1 MTGRLYE
8 KYGKYQA
15 ALYYKDKNQKEK
27 RLWRSTGYEVKGN
40 KRKAEAKL
48 AELIEQYKFLEYNE
62 SETTADDGDGRI
74 LFTDAVEQWL
84 KSKHGKIELTTYE
97 GYMNYID
104 SHIIPY
110 FKPLHLN
117 IDEVTPKHIKDYYEN
132 RFQSGKYGKDSGGL
146 SVRSIRKHGVVLKQI
161 FKEAVITEQITRN
174 PATGVPFP
182 TNEKPEFKGA
192 FLNG

>member
-40 KRKAEAKL
+40 KKKAEAKL

-62 SETTADDGDGRI
+62 PDENNDDGKI
-74 LFTDAVEQWL
+74 LFTTAIRQWL
-84 KSKHGKIELTTYE
+84 ESKQGKIERSTYE

-104 SHIIPY
+104 CHIIPY
-110 FKPLHLN
+110 FEPLNLN
-117 IDEVTPKHIKDYYEN
+117 IDEITPKHIKAYYED
-132 RFQSGKYGKDSGGL
+132 RFRNGRKDGKPGGL

-161 FKEAVITEQITRN
+161 FKEAVITE
-174 PATGVPFP
+174 
-182 TNEKPEFKGA
+182 
-192 FLNG
+192 